1 MPSQNALMMQA
12 VVAFAQGCGG
22 AQIDD
27 AAYEWFHGRYFPWI
41 TTRKAVGSTPQEVWD
56 QHGRDFLDRF
66 KLIGEKAAAGAGGGT
81 VTQDTLSTS
90 ALSVEQQ
97 FECPWCPDQP

>member
-1 MPSQNALMMQA
+1 MASQNALMMQA

-22 AQIDD
+22 VPIDD

-41 TTRKAVGSTPQEVWD
+41 GTRKAVGTTPQEVWD
-56 QHGRDFLDRF
+56 EHGKDFLGQFRR
-66 KLIGEKAAAGAGGGT
+66 IGEQAAAGGGT

-97 FECPWCPDQP
+97 SECPWRPDRA